1 MGLLSKTMRIFIVLA
16 MVAIYS
22 IVVWLGLTER
32 SRRSLSIAESS
43 ASTNDFV
50 IINTA
55 VTSIDTAQGLLH
67 ERIRLVPEGKFA
79 LDKTAPATDLKLL
92 INSASG
98 KQTVIFPEG
107 ERIFPIEFTSILTG
121 NQNRYP
127 FDTYMTY
134 IDVLVTAPAAK
145 VSPVVPEENLQ
156 TDADPLSTTL
166 VVGTSDLDHSET
178 ISINENLT
186 ASIPGFRF
194 EGDVAKNDRNHV
206 MRATISMR
214 RAYNVITVSMIVMSV
229 MSLLA
234 ISVLGM
240 VMHVTSSPGEMT
252 LIPLSLCVS
261 LIFGLPALR
270 NVQPGV
276 PAVGVLSDYISFIW
290 AEFIVSTS
298 AIALAWTWITRSRRD
313 TQTK

>member
-16 MVAIYS
+16 MVTIYS
-22 IVVWLGLTER
+22 VVVWLGLTER
-32 SRRSLSIAESS
+32 SRRSLSITESS

-50 IINTA
+50 IIDTT

-67 ERIRLVPEGKFA
+67 ERIRLVPKGKLA
-79 LDKTAPATDLKLL
+79 LDKTTPATDLKLL

-98 KQTVIFPEG
+98 KQTVIFPKG
-107 ERIFPIEFTSILTG
+107 ERIFPIEFTSLLTG

-127 FDTYMTY
+127 FDSYMTY

-145 VSPVVPEENLQ
+145 VSAIVPEENLQ
-156 TDADPLSTTL
+156 TDTDPLSTTL

-186 ASIPGFRF
+186 ASIPGVRF
-194 EGDVAKNDRNHV
+194 EGDVARNDHNHV
-206 MRATISMR
+206 MRATVSMR
-214 RAYNVITVSMIVMSV
+214 RAYNVMTVSMIVMSV
-229 MSLLA
+229 MFLLA
-234 ISVLGM
+234 LSVLGM
-240 VMHVTSSPGEMT
+240 VMHVTSSPREMT

-313 TQTK
+313 TQTN

>member
-1 MGLLSKTMRIFIVLA
+1 MGLLSKTSRIFIVLA

-32 SRRSLSIAESS
+32 SRRSLSLSESS

-50 IINTA
+50 IINTT

-79 LDKTAPATDLKLL
+79 VDKTTPATDLKLL

-98 KQTVIFPEG
+98 KQTVIFPKG

-145 VSPVVPEENLQ
+145 VSQVVPEENLQ

-178 ISINENLT
+178 ISIDEHLT
-186 ASIPGFRF
+186 ASIPGVRF

-214 RAYNVITVSMIVMSV
+214 RAYNVITVSDRKSV
-229 MSLLA
+229 
-234 ISVLGM
+234 V
-240 VMHVTSSPGEMT
+240 
-252 LIPLSLCVS
+252 
-261 LIFGLPALR
+261 
-270 NVQPGV
+270 
-276 PAVGVLSDYISFIW
+276 
-290 AEFIVSTS
+290 
-298 AIALAWTWITRSRRD
+298 
-313 TQTK
+313 

>member
-32 SRRSLSIAESS
+32 SRRSLSIAEST

-50 IINTA
+50 IINTT

-79 LDKTAPATDLKLL
+79 LDKTTPATDLKLL

-98 KQTVIFPEG
+98 KQTVIFPKG

-178 ISINENLT
+178 ISINEHLA
-186 ASIPGFRF
+186 ASIPGVRF
-194 EGDVAKNDRNHV
+194 EGDVAKNDRNQV

-240 VMHVTSSPGEMT
+240 VMHVTSSPNEMT

-313 TQTK
+313 TQTN